1 MSIARTWL
9 GALTLALALVCTPT
23 PAQAGDVAYRGRL
36 MGPDG
41 KPYFGIVRLGF
52 SLHREAQGGKP
63 LWGETRFVYVEEG
76 SFLVRLGERASVPA
90 DLDPKGLF
98 VAMSI
103 PGGGEFFREPLKPIR
118 IVSTSEFVALKESTE
133 GKTTVVPA
141 RAPGAAT
148 GATTGPGVP
157 YAEKAGVAY
166 EAEHARTADR
176 IENMTL
182 KEIERAL
189 RERIKPNLGSG
200 EAYADHVGGHGGTP
214 FFAQCPKGYVV
225 TGARGGAGKF
235 VDGFQFVCA
244 PIE

>member
-1 MSIARTWL
+1 MASIRTWL
-9 GALTLALALVCTPT
+9 RTVTLALAVLAAPVGAT
-23 PAQAGDVAYRGRL
+23 AGDTAYRGRL

-41 KPYFGIVRLGF
+41 KPYFGIVRLGL

-63 LWGETRFVYVEEG
+63 LWGETRFIYVHEG
-76 SFLVRLGERASVPA
+76 AFLVRLGERSPVPS
-90 DLDPKGLF
+90 DLDPKDLY

-103 PGGGEFFREPLKPIR
+103 PGGGEFFREPLKAIR
-118 IVSTSEFVALKESTE
+118 VVSTNEFIALKDSTE
-133 GKTTVVPA
+133 GKATVIPA
-141 RAPGAAT
+141 T
-148 GATTGPGVP
+148 ISGATNDSGSGPGVS
-157 YAEKAGVAY
+157 YAEKAGIAY

-176 IENMTL
+176 IENMSL

-189 RERIKPNLGSG
+189 RERLKPKLGG
-200 EAYADHVGGHGGTP
+200 GDAYSDHIGGHGGTP

-235 VDGFQFVCA
+235 IDGLQFVCS